1 MAADVKKVKPIDYM
15 NVQLI
20 LCQFN
25 LKGTRQFSHKPACCR
40 PNHFRIATW
49 NKAPWKGTRIPVSV
63 KVLPVESGILGF
75 GIRNTAQGIQ
85 NSCNNWF
92 QNPSFTDKDW
102 NPPESKT
109 VLDSLT
115 WGDTKSK
122 LLDYTKWNKIYQ
134 LIQLTRHIT
143 NSHVLIIQTQKGQI
157 PYWNNNKK

>member
-63 KVLPVESGILGF
+63 KVLPVESGIQPKESR
-75 GIRNTAQGIQ
+75 IPVTIET
-85 NSCNNWF
+85 
-92 QNPSFTDKDW
+92 QNPTFTDKDW

-115 WGDTKSK
+115 WGDAKSK